1 MPFYENLLKS
11 MEWLRKQIV
20 FVAKCC
26 TKTQP
31 PFDAQVQMPGT
42 AQPELFFASL
52 QAPQGQVTKNISLGT
67 ADGSSV

>member
-1 MPFYENLLKS
+1 

-20 FVAKCC
+20 PLQSVAGKHGR
-26 TKTQP
+26 P

-42 AQPELFFASL
+42 AQPLLFFASL

-67 ADGSSV
+67 MPADGSSV

>member
-1 MPFYENLLKS
+1 

-31 PFDAQVQMPGT
+31 RFDAQVQMPGT
-42 AQPELFFASL
+42 AQSELFFASL